1 MAIAIIILATLLLGA
16 VAFIFWLL
24 QVLKNTLETTDGL
37 VQLLDGKTP
46 KQLKKAYNDKYYP
59 AAIVAKII
67 FNSPSEGKI
76 VDFSMYE
83 KYKLVGFTILT
94 QDSPEKY
101 YGKDFLDSLE
111 FDNINKMINTLGH
124 TFEKENADLI
134 SIAKEMS
141 TLFNRQ

>member
-1 MAIAIIILATLLLGA
+1 MAIAIIILVILLLSA

-46 KQLKKAYNDKYYP
+46 KQLKKAYNGKYYP

-94 QDSPEKY
+94 QDSPDKY
-101 YGKDFLDSLE
+101 YGKDFLDSLDDE
-111 FDNINKMINTLGH
+111 AKQELDTPVLIKKALVYEVTEGNWLWKS
-124 TFEKENADLI
+124 AD
-134 SIAKEMS
+134 
-141 TLFNRQ
+141 

>member
-59 AAIVAKII
+59 AAVIAKII

-83 KYKLVGFTILT
+83 KYKLVGFTVLT

-101 YGKDFLDSLE
+101 YGKDFLDSLDDE
-111 FDNINKMINTLGH
+111 SRQELDTPVLIKKALVYEVTEGNWLWKS
-124 TFEKENADLI
+124 AD
-134 SIAKEMS
+134 
-141 TLFNRQ
+141 

>member
-24 QVLKNTLETTDGL
+24 QALKNTLETTDGL
-37 VQLLDGKTP
+37 VQLLEGKTP

-59 AAIVAKII
+59 AAVVAKII
-67 FNSPSEGKI
+67 FNSPNEGKI

-101 YGKDFLDSLE
+101 YDKDLLDSLDDE
-111 FDNINKMINTLGH
+111 TKQELG
-124 TFEKENADLI
+124 TPVLIKKALVYEVTEGNWLWKLAD
-134 SIAKEMS
+134 
-141 TLFNRQ
+141 